1 MLMNRDR
8 AAELGRHTVRILE
21 AGRYTT
27 ATGENVEIGDLV
39 KNSVC
44 VKAFATAK

>member
-21 AGRYTT
+21 TGRYSML
-27 ATGENVEIGDLV
+27 TGENVEIGDLV
-39 KNSVC
+39 KNPVR